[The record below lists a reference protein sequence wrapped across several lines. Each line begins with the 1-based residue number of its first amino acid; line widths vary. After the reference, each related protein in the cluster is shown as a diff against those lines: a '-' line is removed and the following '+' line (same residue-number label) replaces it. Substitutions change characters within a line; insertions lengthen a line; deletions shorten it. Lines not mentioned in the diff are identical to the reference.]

1 MPKALS
7 FRSFGFRLALA
18 TLAVAGVEAWQIGHP
33 SLWAD
38 EVATIAAST
47 RSLPHLLSMLGVIDA
62 VHGTYYLFMHFYIKV
77 AGISAFALRLPS
89 ALAVAGAAGVMAHIA
104 KRHFGERL
112 AWFTLLISAFLP
124 RLVWAATEARSYGI
138 DALLSALL
146 LLLLLVALD
155 ATGRRRK
162 WLWVGYT
169 FVLALGVHFF
179 IYLLL
184 VAGAQGIWVFI
195 ERRPAFR
202 AWLLS
207 LGIAVAV
214 AGYILTIAIIEKGQV
229 GWLPGIG
236 VETFQEVLVGQAF
249 WGNVNLALVANGLI
263 LAVLAGARHR
273 GHSASPS
280 QTSLLGLLALIIA
293 LPTAAIIGYSL
304 LGSSIYDARYLT
316 MTAPVVALAL
326 ALAIDWL
333 FSRRMAYLA
342 LVIVLALAIPSYG
355 KFRASDAKGTHW
367 AAVAAAV
374 GAVSK
379 PGDGILFTDYARK
392 SPSQSRIMIAYPAD
406 TKNLTDLT
414 VTVPFSKAP
423 GLYPKRVPADAVTG
437 NFGKYSR
444 ILVLEESTEKQQYR
458 HLNDLLTQQGF
469 HLLERRPVV
478 HSWIDVFVPAGK

>member
-1 MPKALS
+1 MPKALR
-7 FRSFGFRLALA
+7 FRSFGFRLAIA
-18 TLAVAGVEAWQIGHP
+18 TLAIAGFEAWQIGHP

-62 VHGTYYLFMHFYIKV
+62 VHGTYYLLMHFYIQV

-89 ALAVAGAAGVMAHIA
+89 ALAVAASAGVMAYIA

-112 AWFTLLISAFLP
+112 AWFTLLISAMLP

-146 LLLLLVALD
+146 LLLLLLAID
-155 ATGRRRK
+155 ARGRGRS

-169 FVLALGVHFF
+169 FVLALGIHFF
-179 IYLLL
+179 IYLIL
-184 VAGAQGIWVFI
+184 VAAAQGIWVFAK
-195 ERRPAFR
+195 RRPAFR

-236 VETFQEVLVGQAF
+236 VGIMEEVLVGQAF
-249 WGNVNLALVANGLI
+249 WGNYNLALVANGLI
-263 LAVLAGARHR
+263 LAVLLGARFRSHPAKPVQ
-273 GHSASPS
+273 SNLI
-280 QTSLLGLLALIIA
+280 SLFALIII

-304 LGSSIYDARYLT
+304 LGSSIYDSRYLT
-316 MTAPVVALAL
+316 MTAPVVALVL
-326 ALAIDWL
+326 ALAVDWL
-333 FSRRMAYLA
+333 FSRRAAYL
-342 LVIVLALAIPSYG
+342 VLALILALAAPSYG
-355 KFRASDAKGTHW
+355 KFRSTDAKGTSW
-367 AAVAAAV
+367 ATVAAAI
-374 GAVSK
+374 GEVSK

-392 SPSQSRIMIAYPAD
+392 SPSQSRIMIAYPEQ

-414 VTVPFSKAP
+414 VITPYADAA
-423 GLYPKRVPADAVTG
+423 GLYPKRVSAEAVVG
-437 NFGKYSR
+437 SFAAHPR
-444 ILVLEESTEKQQYR
+444 ILVLEESTEQPQYA
-458 HLNDLLTQQGF
+458 HLRDLLTQRGF
-469 HLLERRPVV
+469 RLERRKAVI
-478 HSWIDVFVPAGK
+478 HSWIDVFTRVAN